1 MAVIRRNG
9 TNTFRT
15 QRVEHNIKIPH
26 LITNLQPLYLRA
38 KPRARTALDIR
49 ANCFTNMPRAP
60 ADFVSRRE
68 LENEL
73 TGLLNDERHEIITLV
88 GSGGIGK
95 TTLSL
100 EVLNR
105 LVNGERFA
113 LIVWFSARDIELT
126 PKGPKQVR
134 PFVLDAKDLSKEY
147 VSLLQPAEATDSDF
161 DPVVH
166 FSGGAN

>member
-1 MAVIRRNG
+1 
-9 TNTFRT
+9 
-15 QRVEHNIKIPH
+15 
-26 LITNLQPLYLRA
+26 
-38 KPRARTALDIR
+38 
-49 ANCFTNMPRAP
+49 MPPAP
-60 ADFVSRRE
+60 ADFISRQE

-100 EVLNR
+100 QVLNR
-105 LVNGERFA
+105 LVDGERFA

-147 VSLLQPAEATDSDF
+147 LLIPESHPAMRRR
-161 DPVVH
+161 
-166 FSGGAN
+166 